1 MKDVLEKLWAA
12 IRHNQG
18 LAMALILA
26 AALTVY
32 VVGCESQ
39 TKSIIDPAKTV
50 NREELQYEL
59 ESEVQRLEADIEK
72 VKFMAEQRGKD
83 LDRQDEFK
91 AALVN
96 IGLTVAEGQTVTPV
110 GLATTLLVS
119 LGLLA
124 VAGCPMTAPL
134 VDDTLLG
141 LQPGSYYVDQID
153 GELSYYQ
160 LPQWR
165 GDESGWVALN
175 DESIW
180 YQGPGFYKL
189 SENYEWSWDETRE
202 GLTLDEFLQLYDPLP
217 PVPNPS

>member
-18 LAMALILA
+18 LVVALILA

-39 TKSIIDPAKTV
+39 TKSIIDPAKMI
-50 NREELQYEL
+50 NREELKYEL

-83 LDRQDEFK
+83 LDKQDEFK

-119 LGLLA
+119 LGLL
-124 VAGCPMTAPL
+124 
-134 VDDTLLG
+134 VDNRRKDGVIGG
-141 LQPGSYYVDQID
+141 LKTNSQ
-153 GELSYYQ
+153 
-160 LPQWR
+160 
-165 GDESGWVALN
+165 A
-175 DESIW
+175 
-180 YQGPGFYKL
+180 
-189 SENYEWSWDETRE
+189 
-202 GLTLDEFLQLYDPLP
+202 
-217 PVPNPS
+217 